1 MENAFTIAAYVVAAV
16 LFILSLGG
24 LSGQESA
31 KRAVWY
37 GIVGMAIAVL
47 ATLVGPGSGLWFV
60 SLVLIAGGAAVGYQL
75 ATKVEMTQMPELV
88 AIMHSMVGLA
98 AVFVGFNADITI
110 NMVEAAKAADE
121 VFEPI
126 SSFTALVAKKTP
138 VEIGILRVELV
149 LGIWIGAVTF
159 TGSVIAY
166 AKLAGSSSKLPFD
179 VDTGAKK
186 LPGGHM
192 LNAGAAA
199 LSVILLIM
207 YLSGAGSWALVL
219 LTLAGLFIGYH
230 LIMGIGGA
238 DMPVVVSMLNSYSG
252 WAAAAIG
259 FSLGNDLLIV
269 VGALVGSSGAI
280 LSYIMCKAMNRSFVS
295 VILGGF
301 GGPAGEQMA
310 VEGEQIAIDAD
321 GVATALNE
329 ADSVIIIPG
338 YGMAVAQAQ
347 TAVSELVRKLRATG
361 KTVRFA
367 IHPVAGRLP
376 GHMNVLLAEAKVPYD
391 IVLEMDEI
399 NDDFPDTDVAI
410 VIGSNDIVNPAAQD
424 DPNSPIA
431 GMPVL
436 ECWKAKQVFVSKRG
450 QGTGYSGIE
459 NPLFFKENTRMFYGD
474 AKASLDT
481 LLPKID

>member
-1 MENAFTIAAYVVAAV
+1 MSIGIVQAAYIAAAV

-37 GIVGMAIAVL
+37 GIVGMALAVGATILSPDVANVWVITLMVAVGAVL
-47 ATLVGPGSGLWFV
+47 GWFV
-60 SLVLIAGGAAVGYQL
+60 AMRVQM
-75 ATKVEMTQMPELV
+75 TEMPQLV
-88 AIMHSMVGLA
+88 AALHSFVGLA
-98 AVFVGFNADITI
+98 AVLIGYNADLELTRVLALDEGSKALLIGFAKKLAHKDA
-110 NMVEAAKAADE
+110 VEQSILHVE
-121 VFEPI
+121 VF
-126 SSFTALVAKKTP
+126 
-138 VEIGILRVELV
+138 
-149 LGIWIGAVTF
+149 LGVFIGAVTF
-159 TGSVIAY
+159 TGSIVAFG
-166 AKLAGSSSKLPFD
+166 KLAGKLSG
-179 VDTGAKK
+179 TAKK
-186 LPGGHM
+186 LPGGHF
-192 LNAGAAA
+192 LNAGAAIGSA
-199 LSVILLIM
+199 VLLVL
-207 YLSGAGSWALVL
+207 YFNGAGIWTLGLMTL
-219 LTLAGLFIGYH
+219 LAFFIGYH

-259 FSLGNDLLIV
+259 FTLGNDLLIV
-269 VGALVGSSGAI
+269 TGALVGSSGAI
-280 LSYIMCKAMNRSFVS
+280 LSYIMCKAMNRSFIS

-301 GGPAGEQMA
+301 GGTTGPAMEIAGEQ
-310 VEGEQIAIDAD
+310 VAIDAE
-321 GVATALNE
+321 GVAAALND

-347 TAVSELVRKLRATG
+347 QSVSELTRKLRAAG

-391 IVLEMDEI
+391 IVMEMDEI
-399 NDDFPDTDVAI
+399 NEDFPGTDVAI
-410 VIGSNDIVNPAAQD
+410 VIGSNDIVNPAAQE

-459 NPLFFKENTRMFYGD
+459 NPLCDKENTRMFYGD
-474 AKASLDT
+474 AKKSLDA
-481 LLPKID
+481 LLPMID

>member
-1 MENAFTIAAYVVAAV
+1 MAYGFTTAAYVVASV

-31 KRAVWY
+31 KRAIWY
-37 GIVGMAIAVL
+37 GIAGMALAVL
-47 ATLVGPGSGLWFV
+47 ATLFGPGAGNWFLSAV
-60 SLVLIAGGAAVGYQL
+60 MIAIGGTAGWLIAKRVQM
-75 ATKVEMTQMPELV
+75 TEMPQLV
-88 AIMHSMVGLA
+88 AAMHSLVGLA
-98 AVFVGFNADITI
+98 AVFVGFNAQIELARVLRARAEGLVTDFTGFAAVLTTKTPAEITTLKI
-110 NMVEAAKAADE
+110 E
-121 VFEPI
+121 VF
-126 SSFTALVAKKTP
+126 
-138 VEIGILRVELV
+138 
-149 LGIWIGAVTF
+149 LGVFIGAVTF
-159 TGSVIAY
+159 TGSVVAFG
-166 AKLAGSSSKLPFD
+166 KLSGR
-179 VDTGAKK
+179 VDGRPKK

-192 LNAGAAA
+192 LNAGALAA
-199 LSVILLIM
+199 S
-207 YLSGAGSWALVL
+207 VL
-219 LTLAGLFIGYH
+219 LGMLYLAGVGPGILWLILIAGFAFFIGYH

-259 FSLGNDLLIV
+259 FTLGNDLLIV
-269 VGALVGSSGAI
+269 TGALVGSSGAI
-280 LSYIMCKAMNRSFVS
+280 LSYIMCKAMNRHFVS

-301 GGPAGEQMA
+301 GGETGPAA
-310 VEGEQIAIDAD
+310 AIEGEQIAIDEA
-321 GVATALNE
+321 GVAVALND
-329 ADSVIIIPG
+329 ADSVVIVPG

-347 TAVSELVRKLRATG
+347 GAVSELTRKLRAAG
-361 KTVRFA
+361 KQVRFA

-399 NDDFPDTDVAI
+399 NDDFPSTDVVI

-436 ECWKAKQVFVSKRG
+436 EVWKAKQVFVSKRG

-459 NPLFFKENTRMFYGD
+459 NPLFYKENTRMFYGD
-474 AKASLDT
+474 AKDSISR
-481 LLPKID
+481 LLPLIE

>member
-1 MENAFTIAAYVVAAV
+1 MAYGFTTAAYVVAAV

-31 KRAVWY
+31 KRAIWY
-37 GIVGMAIAVL
+37 GIAGMALAVI
-47 ATLVGPGSGLWFV
+47 ATLFGPGAGNWFL
-60 SLVLIAGGAAVGYQL
+60 SLIMIAIGGTAGWLIAKRVQM
-75 ATKVEMTQMPELV
+75 TEMPQLV
-88 AIMHSMVGLA
+88 AAMHSLVGLA
-98 AVFVGFNADITI
+98 AVFVGFNAQIELARVLRARAEGLAMDFTGFAGVLMHKTQAEI
-110 NMVEAAKAADE
+110 NVLKIE
-121 VFEPI
+121 VF
-126 SSFTALVAKKTP
+126 
-138 VEIGILRVELV
+138 
-149 LGIWIGAVTF
+149 LGVFIGAVTF
-159 TGSVIAY
+159 TGSVVAFG
-166 AKLAGSSSKLPFD
+166 KLSGR
-179 VDTGAKK
+179 VDGKPKK
-186 LPGGHM
+186 LPLGHA
-192 LNAGAAA
+192 LNAGALAA
-199 LSVILLIM
+199 AILF
-207 YLSGAGSWALVL
+207 GALY
-219 LTLAGLFIGYH
+219 LAGFGPGILWLMLIAGLAFFIGWH

-259 FSLGNDLLIV
+259 FTLGNDLLIV
-269 VGALVGSSGAI
+269 TGALVGSSGAI
-280 LSYIMCKAMNRSFVS
+280 LSYIMCRAMNRHFVS

-301 GGPAGEQMA
+301 GGETGPAA
-310 VEGEQIAIDAD
+310 AIEGEQIAIDAD
-321 GVATALNE
+321 GVAAALND
-329 ADSVIIIPG
+329 ADSVVIVPG

-347 TAVSELVRKLRATG
+347 AAVSELTRKLRAAG
-361 KTVRFA
+361 KEVRFA

-399 NDDFPDTDVAI
+399 NDDFPSTDVVI

-436 ECWKAKQVFVSKRG
+436 EVWRAKQVFVSKRG

-474 AKASLDT
+474 AKDSINKLIPMLD
-481 LLPKID
+481 